1 MSDLQFERA
10 EFAKGQAPAAAC
22 RVCAAEL
29 RQSYFAVNGQPVCRA
44 CCDKVQQ
51 QAERGTPLVRGLRA
65 VGAGAV
71 AALAGAILYYAI
83 LAITGYEFGL
93 IAIVVGLM
101 VGKAVN
107 WGGYG
112 RGGWRYQTVA
122 IALTYL
128 AIVSAYVQPLF
139 TAIKKSPTLAAEAA
153 ERDSE
158 KTNAPATAPQAGA
171 AGGVVT
177 VDAAAEPVPET
188 SSGRGERATF
198 GQLMLSAAV
207 LGAIVCA
214 APFLAGV
221 QNIMGLVIIG
231 IGLYEAWK
239 FNKRRQW
246 TISGPHAIASAPT
259 PAS

>member
-1 MSDLQFERA
+1 
-10 EFAKGQAPAAAC
+10 
-22 RVCAAEL
+22 
-29 RQSYFAVNGQPVCRA
+29 
-44 CCDKVQQ
+44 
-51 QAERGTPLVRGLRA
+51 
-65 VGAGAV
+65 
-71 AALAGAILYYAI
+71 ILYYAI

-128 AIVSAYVQPLF
+128 AIVSAYVPPLF
-139 TAIKKSPTLAAEAA
+139 TAIKKSPALAAEAA
-153 ERDSE
+153 ERGGE
-158 KTNAPATAPQAGA
+158 KSDAPAGA
-171 AGGVVT
+171 RE
-177 VDAAAEPVPET
+177 AAADPSAAAADAVPEPELAAD
-188 SSGRGERATF
+188 RQNGERATI
-198 GQLMLSAAV
+198 GQLVIAAAV

-214 APFLAGV
+214 APFLAGI
-221 QNIMGLVIIG
+221 QNVMGLVIIG

-246 TISGPHAIASAPT
+246 TISGPHAIAAT
-259 PAS
+259 PAPASS

>member
-1 MSDLQFERA
+1 MSESADLQFERA
-10 EFAKGQAPAAAC
+10 EFAKGQAPAAASC
-22 RVCAAEL
+22 RVCASEL
-29 RQSYFAVNGQPVCRA
+29 RQSYYAVNGQPVCRA
-44 CCDKVQQ
+44 CCDRVRQ
-51 QAERGTPLVRGLRA
+51 QAEQGTSLTRGLRA

-83 LAITGYEFGL
+83 LALTGYEFGL

-128 AIVSAYVQPLF
+128 AIVSAYVPPLMS
-139 TAIKKSPTLAAEAA
+139 AMKKSPA
-153 ERDSE
+153 
-158 KTNAPATAPQAGA
+158 
-171 AGGVVT
+171 V
-177 VDAAAEPVPET
+177 AAAEPDGEKSGVQADTAPAEANAEPVSDT
-188 SSGRGERATF
+188 SSARDEPLTT
-198 GQLMLSAAV
+198 GQFVIALAV
-207 LGAIVCA
+207 FGAIICA

-221 QNIMGLVIIG
+221 QNLMGLVIIG

-239 FNKRRQW
+239 FNKRRGW
-246 TISGPHAIASAPT
+246 TISGPHAMATAPA
-259 PAS
+259 PVRG